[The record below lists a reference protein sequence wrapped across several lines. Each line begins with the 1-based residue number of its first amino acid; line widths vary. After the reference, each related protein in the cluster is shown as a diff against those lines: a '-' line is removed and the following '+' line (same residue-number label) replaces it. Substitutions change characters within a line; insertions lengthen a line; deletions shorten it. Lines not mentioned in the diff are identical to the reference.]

1 MIKSMTGFGR
11 CEAANETRKVT
22 AEIKSVNHRY
32 LDISIKMPK
41 KLNFFENAIR
51 TSLKSYIQRG
61 KVDIYIAYEDC
72 KEKQLVLNYN
82 KGLAEEYMRYI
93 RQMADD
99 FQIPM
104 DLPANNLSKYPE
116 ILTMEGKDLDE
127 EEWWRLLDQAVQGA
141 AQKFV
146 DARIREGEELR
157 QDLFHKLDVISGYL
171 EQIEERSPEIV
182 REYRAK
188 LKEKVQELLENT
200 QLDEGR
206 LLTEVT
212 VFADRICTDEE
223 IVRLKTHISSMKETL
238 TKDESIGR
246 KLDFIAQEMN
256 REANTILSKANDIE
270 VSEIAIDLKT
280 DIEKIREQIQN
291 IE

>member
-1 MIKSMTGFGR
+1 
-11 CEAANETRKVT
+11 
-22 AEIKSVNHRY
+22 
-32 LDISIKMPK
+32 
-41 KLNFFENAIR
+41 
-51 TSLKSYIQRG
+51 
-61 KVDIYIAYEDC
+61 
-72 KEKQLVLNYN
+72 
-82 KGLAEEYMRYI
+82 MRYI

-104 DLPANNLSKYPE
+104 DLTANNLSKYPE

-146 DARIREGEELR
+146 DGRIREGEELR

>member
-104 DLPANNLSKYPE
+104 DLTANNLSKYPE

-127 EEWWRLLDQAVQGA
+127 EEWWQLLDQAVQGA

>member
-1 MIKSMTGFGR
+1 M
-11 CEAANETRKVT
+11 
-22 AEIKSVNHRY
+22 
-32 LDISIKMPK
+32 
-41 KLNFFENAIR
+41 
-51 TSLKSYIQRG
+51 
-61 KVDIYIAYEDC
+61 
-72 KEKQLVLNYN
+72 
-82 KGLAEEYMRYI
+82 
-93 RQMADD
+93 
-99 FQIPM
+99 
-104 DLPANNLSKYPE
+104 
-116 ILTMEGKDLDE
+116 DE

>member
-104 DLPANNLSKYPE
+104 DLTANNLSKYPE

>member
-1 MIKSMTGFGR
+1 
-11 CEAANETRKVT
+11 
-22 AEIKSVNHRY
+22 
-32 LDISIKMPK
+32 
-41 KLNFFENAIR
+41 
-51 TSLKSYIQRG
+51 
-61 KVDIYIAYEDC
+61 
-72 KEKQLVLNYN
+72 
-82 KGLAEEYMRYI
+82 MRYI

-104 DLPANNLSKYPE
+104 DLTANNLSKYPE

>member
-104 DLPANNLSKYPE
+104 DLTANNLSKYPE

-256 REANTILSKANDIE
+256 REANTILSKANDLE
-270 VSEIAIDLKT
+270 VSNAGIDLKT
-280 DIEKIREQIQN
+280 EIEKVREQIQN

>member
-104 DLPANNLSKYPE
+104 DLTANNLSKYPE

-256 REANTILSKANDIE
+256 REANTILSKANDIVE
-270 VSEIAIDLKT
+270 RRHT
-280 DIEKIREQIQN
+280 DE
-291 IE
+291 

>member
-1 MIKSMTGFGR
+1 MTGFGR

-104 DLPANNLSKYPE
+104 DLTANNLSKYPE

-127 EEWWRLLDQAVQGA
+127 EEWWQLLDQAVQGA

-212 VFADRICTDEE
+212 VFADRICTDE
-223 IVRLKTHISSMKETL
+223 
-238 TKDESIGR
+238 
-246 KLDFIAQEMN
+246 
-256 REANTILSKANDIE
+256 
-270 VSEIAIDLKT
+270 
-280 DIEKIREQIQN
+280 
-291 IE
+291 